1 MIGSQGLV
9 QIDVGEMIQNSVSL
23 FSDLKRVKIENQC
36 KGFETVAD
44 SMICEIF
51 HNLIDNT
58 LKYGQKTTK
67 IRMCTKSND
76 DGSHSIIYEDD
87 GVGLDERAKKHLFQK
102 GFGKGTGYGLYLIS
116 QICEV
121 YSWTV
126 QENGEQGK
134 GVRFEFRI
142 PAKNSFLLNA
152 NAN

>member
-1 MIGSQGLV
+1 
-9 QIDVGEMIQNSVSL
+9 
-23 FSDLKRVKIENQC
+23 VKIENQC

-44 SMICEIF
+44 SMVCEIF

-67 IRMCTKSND
+67 IRMYTESSND
-76 DGSHSIIYEDD
+76 GTHSLIYEDD

-121 YSWTV
+121 YGWTV
-126 QENGEQGK
+126 QENGEQGR
-134 GVRFEFRI
+134 GVRFEFTI
-142 PAKNSFLLNA
+142 PARKQSSLQ
-152 NAN
+152 